1 MLAEDLMAR
10 LDLAVVSAAR
20 AIQRRD
26 VSWEYSNIALRGAY
40 VTLVTAEIY
49 QVPDLRAYAL
59 RKLGD
64 LHRHTMQHRCFEEY
78 NTPTYYVSMLFV
90 LRRFQIHAKDAQ
102 VRGWVDELYRF
113 VWEEIAGHFHV
124 ATRQWAGPHSRSY
137 STLLEPEILAMIE
150 RSTTDQVDFGIRER
164 YVALEE
170 AYLALACPLDL
181 ESAFVEVRKPF
192 TTVKKVFQEKSPRV
206 LTTYI
211 APEFTLGTVSCS
223 DMWHQRQVMLAYWG
237 TPQRPHYLRLRFL
250 LDGDDYAPAHFV
262 SVQQAGSVMGGIA
275 FATDVDCR
283 NPYAERQRRR
293 AVVVRD
299 LRLRFELGGCVKRAV
314 VEVSSDEK
322 LARVYVDGV
331 WVQVDMVLA
340 QFGKWKG
347 KWSFSTTG

>member
-1 MLAEDLMAR
+1 MARASDIISKVLSLQDTRRGSKRRGHWPKYWEEAVSGISRPDLNWADFLGTYLLQIALEHREVLAEDLMAR

-64 LHRHTMQHRCFEEY
+64 LHRHTMQHQCFEEY

-90 LRRFQIHAKDAQ
+90 LRRFQLHAKDAQ

-150 RSTTDQVDFGIRER
+150 RATTDRVVFGVKGR

-170 AYLALACPLDL
+170 AYLGLACPLDL

-192 TTVKKVFQEKSPRV
+192 TRVKKVFQEKSPRV
-206 LTTYI
+206 LTTYV
-211 APEFTLGTVSCS
+211 APEFTLGTASCS

-237 TPQRPHYLRLRFL
+237 TLQQPYYLRLRFL
-250 LDGDDYAPAHFV
+250 LDGDDYAPAHFA
-262 SVQQAGSVMGGIA
+262 SVQ
-275 FATDVDCR
+275 
-283 NPYAERQRRR
+283 AERNG
-293 AVVVRD
+293 AGWD
-299 LRLRFELGGCVKRAV
+299 IFCDGCGCSKSVC
-314 VEVSSDEK
+314 
-322 LARVYVDGV
+322 
-331 WVQVDMVLA
+331 
-340 QFGKWKG
+340 
-347 KWSFSTTG
+347 